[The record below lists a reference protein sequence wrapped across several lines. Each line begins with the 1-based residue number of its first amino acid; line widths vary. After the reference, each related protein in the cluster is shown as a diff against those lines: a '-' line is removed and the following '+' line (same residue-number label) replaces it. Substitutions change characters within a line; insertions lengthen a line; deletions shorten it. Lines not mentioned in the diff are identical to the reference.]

1 MNLIVSKILTGVL
14 SEKVLIAVL
23 LKVGDFL
30 VEKSSN
36 DLDNEVWAE
45 VKKALKKCP
54 QIGITT
60 FQSGGLIT
68 RSHLS
73 FQYSSF
79 CFSFV

>member
-23 LKVGDFL
+23 LRVGDFL

-45 VKKALKKCP
+45 VKKALK
-54 QIGITT
+54 
-60 FQSGGLIT
+60 S
-68 RSHLS
+68 
-73 FQYSSF
+73 
-79 CFSFV
+79 